1 MIPELGHVFLVLAF
15 VASIMQIVFW
25 TYHINSFNELAL
37 DVLKK
42 SALLNCIFILIS
54 FLILTYSFIVSDF
67 SLLIVS
73 NNSHTLKPLIYKISG
88 TWGNHEGSLLLWVL
102 ILSSFTF
109 LVSYKK
115 THNNGELL
123 FLIIGV
129 QTLILCLFLAFILL
143 TSNPF
148 ERVSSI
154 PIEGRGLNPLLQDP
168 GLAFHPP
175 MLYVGYVGL
184 SVSFSF
190 AVGALITGKI
200 NKEWAQQIRP
210 WITIAWSALT
220 MGIALGS
227 WWAYYELGWGG
238 WWFWDPVENASFM
251 PWLIAT
257 ALLHSIRILETR
269 LIFINWCI
277 LLSILGFA
285 FSLLGTFIVRS
296 GLLTSV
302 HSFASDPSRGI
313 FILIILVISVGG
325 PLILYALKSSLFRE
339 QKVQFNLLSK
349 ESALLINN
357 LFFTTATATVLIG
370 TLYPLFLDAFNGD
383 KISIGPAYYN
393 ATFAPIMAPIILL
406 MAIAP
411 FFNWGKGKSKNLLKI
426 IAILITTSLVSVITL
441 YTIDGSSIF
450 AIICGSLSIW
460 LFVGVV
466 SDLIVKFTETKI
478 KLNKVSNLF
487 IYISK
492 NKIGMNIAHLGV
504 AIFLAGVTGEQFFK
518 TEFSGRKNIGD
529 TFSIGNRVLEFKN
542 FETINGP
549 NYQSEMGIFTLHH
562 NSKFIGYLKPEK
574 RYYPTEQ
581 TQTTEAAIISNFLG
595 DTYIVLGEGNYETG
609 WSIRIYF
616 NPLVSWIW
624 AGALLMAL
632 GGVTSIIQN
641 KKTFNNATKVSL
653 NEI

>member
-1 MIPELGHVFLVLAF
+1 MIPEIGHIFLILAF
-15 VASIMQIVFW
+15 VSSIMQITYW
-25 TYHINSFNELAL
+25 TYNTKNLNLMAL
-37 DVLKK
+37 DVLKNGV
-42 SALLNCIFILIS
+42 LINCLFILIS
-54 FLILTYSFIVSDF
+54 FSILTYSFIVSDF

-73 NNSHTLKPLIYKISG
+73 NNSHSLKPMIYKISG

-109 LVSYKK
+109 WVSKK
-115 THNNGELL
+115 RQINNNLL
-123 FLIIGV
+123 FSILGV
-129 QTLILCLFLAFILL
+129 QTLILCLFLAFILF

-148 ERVSSI
+148 ERVETI
-154 PIEGRGLNPLLQDP
+154 ALEGRGLNPLLQDP

-175 MLYVGYVGL
+175 MLYIGYVGL

-190 AVGALITGKI
+190 AVGALITGEI

-210 WITIAWSALT
+210 WISIAWSALT
-220 MGIALGS
+220 LGIALGS

-257 ALLHSIRILETR
+257 ALLHSIRILEKR

-277 LLSILGFA
+277 LLSILGFS

-302 HSFASDPSRGI
+302 HSFASDPSRGV
-313 FILIILVISVGG
+313 FILIILIISIGG
-325 PLILYALKSSLFRE
+325 PLTLYALKSSLFKE

-370 TLYPLFLDAFNGD
+370 TLYPLFLDALSGA

-393 ATFAPIMAPIILL
+393 ATFAPIMTPIILL

-411 FFNWGKGKSKNLLKI
+411 FLNWGKGRPKNLLKI
-426 IAILITTSLVSVITL
+426 ISLLTLTAVISSLTL
-441 YTIDGSSIF
+441 YAIEGSSIF
-450 AIICGSLSIW
+450 AIICGTLSLW
-460 LFVGVV
+460 LFIGVI
-466 SDLIVKFTETKI
+466 SDFFVKIKETKI
-478 KLNKVSNLF
+478 RISKINNIFL
-487 IYISK
+487 YISK
-492 NKIGMNIAHLGV
+492 NSIGMNVAHLGV
-504 AIFLAGVTGEQFFK
+504 AIFLAGITGEQFFK

-529 TFSIGNRVLEFKN
+529 TFYIHDRLLEFKD
-542 FETINGP
+542 FQTLKGP
-549 NYQSEMGIFTLHH
+549 NYQSEMATFTLYQ
-562 NSKFIGYLKPEK
+562 NDKFIGYLKPEK
-574 RYYPTEQ
+574 RFYPTEQ
-581 TQTTEAAIISNFLG
+581 TQTTEAAILTGFWG
-595 DTYIVLGEGNYETG
+595 DTYVVLGEGDNQTG
-609 WSIRIYF
+609 WSIRAYF

-624 AGALLMAL
+624 GGAFFMAL
-632 GGVTSIIQN
+632 GGLLSFFEHKNIT
-641 KKTFNNATKVSL
+641 KKNIKLA
-653 NEI
+653 